1 MTTQLHDHGHGEGH
15 RHPDEDLP
23 EGSVVDG
30 EALTRSI
37 DDVFDVVIVGS
48 GAAGATAAH
57 TLTAAG
63 LSVGIVE
70 EGPWLKTKDV
80 VKDVHT
86 AFGRVMRQSGMQ
98 VLQGRAY
105 MPMLQGRC
113 VGGSTLVNSAIAW
126 RIPEDVVDDW
136 AARFGLG
143 ITMQGLEPHFDAL
156 ERDLSVREVD
166 PSVLGEN
173 NRLFVEQA
181 KRHGFEAA
189 PMRRY
194 DRGCKGSGMCLTG
207 CPNAAKQ
214 GMSVTYVPWSLQ
226 RGARIFTSCAV
237 EHVEI
242 SGGRAVAVRARA
254 ASGHLVTVYARRAV
268 LVAASTVQSPNVL
281 RRSGIRAAALGRH
294 FQAHPGLAI
303 GGLFPSMR
311 GARDA
316 RDARD
321 GGVERPIRMAFGAT
335 QGAESTHFRL
345 SDRFK
350 LETISLPPDLAG
362 ARIPGVGRELTE
374 RLAQLSNVA
383 VWAAQVRAE
392 AEGVVTSGW
401 GGADRVKYTM
411 TTADL
416 EAARKACTLIVRM
429 LFEAGACEVWPGIYS
444 PHVPSVL
451 RSIDD
456 VRHLENAPLDPRSYN
471 FIATH
476 LFGAARM
483 GPDPATSVVDLDFQ
497 VHGVAGLHVVD
508 SSVFPT
514 NLGVNPQHSIMAMSR
529 LAATRIAE
537 RSVSRARGAGAR
549 RAKVLDEAVPP
560 A

>member
-1 MTTQLHDHGHGEGH
+1 MSTQPNSPVVLSS
-15 RHPDEDLP
+15 DENLP
-23 EGSVVDG
+23 EGAVVDG
-30 EALTRSI
+30 ETLARSV

-48 GAAGATAAH
+48 GAAGATAAY
-57 TLTAAG
+57 TLTQAG

-70 EGPWLKTKDV
+70 EGPWMKTRELA
-80 VKDVHT
+80 KDVHT

-98 VLQGRAY
+98 VLGGRAY

-136 AARFGLG
+136 SARFGLG
-143 ITMQGLEPHFDAL
+143 SSISMRELDPHFDAL

-166 PSVLGEN
+166 ASVLGEN
-173 NRLFVEQA
+173 NRLFIEQS

-194 DRGCKGSGMCLTG
+194 DRGCKGSGLCLTG
-207 CPNAAKQ
+207 CPNGAKQ
-214 GMSVTYVPWSLQ
+214 GMSVTYVPWSLA

-237 EHVEI
+237 DHVEI
-242 SGGRAVAVRARA
+242 VGGRAVAVLARSD
-254 ASGHLVTVYARRAV
+254 SGQLVTVRARHAV
-268 LVAASTVQSPNVL
+268 LVAASTVQSPNIL
-281 RRSGIRAAALGRH
+281 RRSGIRAGALGRH

-303 GGLFPSMR
+303 GGLFPTTN
-311 GARDA
+311 
-316 RDARD
+316 
-321 GGVERPIRMAFGAT
+321 RPIEMAFGAT
-335 QGAESTHFRL
+335 QGAESTHFRKTE
-345 SDRFK
+345 RFK

-362 ARIPGVGRELTE
+362 ARIPGIGHELTE
-374 RLAQLSNVA
+374 RLAQLAHVA

-392 AEGVVTSGW
+392 AEGVVTSGF
-401 GGADRVKYTM
+401 GGVDRVKYTL
-411 TTADL
+411 TKRDL
-416 EAARKACTLIVRM
+416 EAARKACTLIARM
-429 LFEAGACEVWPGIYS
+429 LFEAGAREVWPGIYG
-444 PHVPSVL
+444 VPSIL

-456 VRHLENAPLDPRSYN
+456 VRHIENAPLEPRSYN

-483 GPDPATSVVDLDFQ
+483 GTDPRSSVVDLDFQ
-497 VHGVAGLHVVD
+497 VHGVTGLHVVD

-529 LAATRIAE
+529 LAATRVAE
-537 RSVSRARGAGAR
+537 RATRNAGGRVGKYAKPLDGAVSAA
-549 RAKVLDEAVPP
+549 
-560 A
+560 